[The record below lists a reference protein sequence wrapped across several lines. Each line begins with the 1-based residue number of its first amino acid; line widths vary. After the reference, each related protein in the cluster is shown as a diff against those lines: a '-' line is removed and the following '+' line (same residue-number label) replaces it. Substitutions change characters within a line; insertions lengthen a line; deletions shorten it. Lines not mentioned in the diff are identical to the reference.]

1 MTENLP
7 AYVSITFILT
17 TFLTVGFFLYAVRST
32 VFETLP
38 AKLLIG
44 LTAFWLIFQAV
55 AAMSGF
61 YQKTDALP
69 PRIFLV
75 GAFPV
80 LLLIVSYFVFFR
92 RSFIER
98 LPLRTLT
105 LLHVIRI
112 PVEIVLFWL
121 FQNKLVPEMMTF
133 EGRNLDILSGITAP
147 IVFWLAFRGGR
158 VNRPLLIVW
167 NVLALGLLVNIVT
180 IAVMAFPSPLQK
192 LAFDQPNFA
201 IMYFPF
207 NWLPAVVVP
216 IVLFSHLAALWKIAV
231 NKLS

>member
-7 AYVSITFILT
+7 AYVPITFILT
-17 TFLTVGFFLYAVRST
+17 TFLTVGFFLYAIRTT

-38 AKLLIG
+38 ARILIA

-55 AAMSGF
+55 VAISGF
-61 YQKTDALP
+61 YQKNDILP
-69 PRIFLV
+69 PRIVLAGV
-75 GAFPV
+75 FPV
-80 LLLIVSYFVFFR
+80 LLLIIFYFFFFR
-92 RSFIER
+92 RNFIEK

-105 LLHVIRI
+105 ILHVIRI

-121 FQNKLVPEMMTF
+121 FQNRLVPEVMTF

-147 IVFWLAFRGGR
+147 IVVWLAFRGGK

-167 NVLALGLLVNIVT
+167 NIIALGLLANIVT
-180 IAVMAFPSPLQK
+180 TALMAFPSPMQRI
-192 LAFDQPNFA
+192 AFDQPNLA

-207 NWLPAVVVP
+207 NWLPIVVVP
-216 IVLFSHLAALWKIAV
+216 IVLFSHLASLWKLAV
-231 NKLS
+231 NKVS